1 MLGILF
7 FGERMYKDIHDEPK
21 NKITTQCE
29 AKGRVSK
36 EVYYAKILPFI
47 IDG

>member
-29 AKGRVSK
+29 AKGRVVSNIS
-36 EVYYAKILPFI
+36 Y
-47 IDG
+47 IDESHASPD